1 MFTTE
6 YLKPKG
12 GVARVALH
20 TADAVGSLAVGDDGC
35 RVRFTDEPLEVQLTD
50 DRSLFEEQL
59 SVEEGVM
66 SVAHR
71 LTMVADRNH
80 APQWLATEFLHRAT
94 HEAPTAEVELNDS
107 RRLLVGYSLR
117 LGGEQPLRLQTLLA
131 ASGQRPNDTPTL
143 TLTLASTD
151 AEMAMPIVD

>member
-6 YLKPKG
+6 LLKPKG

-20 TADAVGSLAVGDDGC
+20 TADAVGSLAVGDEGC
-35 RVRFTDEPLEVQLTD
+35 RVRFADEPLEVLLTD

-66 SVAHR
+66 SVEHR

-80 APQWLATEFLHRAT
+80 APQWLETEFLYRAT
-94 HEAPTAEVELNDS
+94 HEGLIAEVVLNDS

-117 LGGEQPLRLQTLLA
+117 LQGEQPLRLQSLTA

-143 TLTLASTD
+143 TLTLAATD